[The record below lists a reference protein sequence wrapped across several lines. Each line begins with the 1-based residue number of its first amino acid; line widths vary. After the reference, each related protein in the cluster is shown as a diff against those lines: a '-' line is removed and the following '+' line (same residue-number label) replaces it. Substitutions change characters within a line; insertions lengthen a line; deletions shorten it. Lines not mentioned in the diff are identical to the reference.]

1 MLALALFEDRSYQAV
16 WRGLTA
22 GLGGLALARPAASS
36 LCRGRR
42 RIGPRPLRRLF
53 ETLAGPVGLPGQP
66 DVFYRGL
73 RTVAVDGTHLH
84 VPDDPAITWRYPAR
98 GRAAEV
104 SATRCCAWRPWS
116 SAAPRRAG
124 RRVRPGGRRRAG
136 LRRRGAGR
144 ARRDHAAA
152 GRRRVRRRGIRAR
165 RHRDRRAV
173 PGPLRR
179 PPLPHPLRHLPD
191 GSYLARIGYGVL
203 PALLAVR
210 VIDAAVTIT
219 LADGTTRTQQWRLLT
234 GLPDPAAELIAL
246 YHERW
251 QAETTYYSIKATI
264 LDGRVL
270 RSRSLPGTDQ
280 ETWAA
285 DRLPGT
291 HPPTPP
297 PPAPAWT
304 PTGSASP
311 SCCRPPP
318 TWSPPPPASCPTAR
332 PTSPARPAGRPG
344 RPAPRPAPAPHPQ
357 EPHHQVRHPT
367 AQPDLRH
374 HRPHHLLRRR
384 TCAPRTTLNATAL
397 TAMLKSRPPAPGLAS
412 RMSTRTTRWSRPGG
426 EPGWAAAR
434 ARPRSCWP
442 PA

>member
-36 LCRGRR
+36 LCRAR

-280 ETWAA
+280 ETWALLTVYQALIRRHRRHPPRLGHRPDQLHHLAA
-285 DRLPGT
+285 DRRRPGHHRHR
-291 HPPTPP
+291 HP
-297 PPAPAWT
+297 
-304 PTGSASP
+304 
-311 SCCRPPP
+311 
-318 TWSPPPPASCPTAR
+318 AR
-332 PTSPARPAGRPG
+332 RPARPRRPD
-344 RPAPRPAPAPHPQ
+344 RPAALADLLPA
-357 EPHHQVRHPT
+357 
-367 AQPDLRH
+367 
-374 HRPHHLLRRR
+374 RRR
-384 TCAPRTTLNATAL
+384 PRTRKNPTTKYATPPHSQTYTITARITFFEEGLAPR
-397 TAMLKSRPPAPGLAS
+397 
-412 RMSTRTTRWSRPGG
+412 
-426 EPGWAAAR
+426 AR
-434 ARPRSCWP
+434 R
-442 PA
+442 